1 MISSLH
7 IENIAVIESADIIFH
22 SGFHVLTGETGA
34 GKSIIIDSINA
45 ILGERTYRDII
56 RTGAEKGFVSAVFSD
71 VRPLDWFDT
80 YGIPQTEELL
90 VQREINQDGKN
101 VCRVNGKPVTVAT
114 LRELGRELI
123 SIHGQHDSQQLFDET
138 THLQVLDAFAENES
152 LLSDYHE
159 AYRQLQ
165 SIKQEIKQCSIDESE
180 KLRRKETLEYQIKEI
195 ARAKLQPGEDE
206 ELEARRSLLRN
217 AEKIADS
224 LQSAYALLNGDHSGE
239 GAIALLEQTRGELS
253 HAGRFMDAAAVLADR
268 IREPL
273 SLIEDINAEVDELK
287 EALNYSDQE
296 MDRVEDRLD
305 VLKKLKRKY
314 GSTIDEVLSFAEKSK
329 QELDMLIFSD
339 ERLIELNKQLT
350 VLEKAAN
357 EKGLRLRQSRKAAA
371 ITLQNSIQKELSELD
386 MPKVRFCCDF
396 EEVSAGESGL
406 DLVRFL
412 MSANEGEALKP
423 MSKVASGGELARIM
437 LAIKNVM
444 SERDA
449 IETLIFD
456 EVDTGISGRAAQK
469 VAIKLK
475 KVSAHK
481 QVLCVSHLPQ
491 LAAAADVQLL
501 IAKDVRNGRTYTSVT
516 ELDLNGRIEEIS
528 RIIGGAEITANTR
541 KSAEDMLKG
550 MA

>member
-7 IENIAVIESADIIFH
+7 IENIAVIESADISFD

-34 GKSIIIDSINA
+34 GKSIVIDSINA

-56 RTGAEKGFVSAVFSD
+56 RTGSDKGYVSAIFTG
-71 VRPLDWFDT
+71 VRPLSWFET
-80 YGIPQTEELL
+80 YGVPQTEELL
-90 VQREINQDGKN
+90 VQREISLDGKN
-101 VCRVNGKPVTVAT
+101 ICRVNGKPVTVAT

-123 SIHGQHDSQQLFDET
+123 SIHGQHDSQQLFDEA
-138 THLQVLDAFAENES
+138 THLQVLDAFAENQE
-152 LLSDYHE
+152 LLADYRE
-159 AYRQLQ
+159 AYRELLSVRQA
-165 SIKQEIKQCSIDESE
+165 IRQCTIDESE
-180 KLRRKETLEYQIKEI
+180 KIRRKETLEYQIKEI
-195 ARAKLQPGEDE
+195 SRAKLQPGEDE
-206 ELEARRSLLRN
+206 DLEARRTLLRN
-217 AEKIADS
+217 AEKISDS
-224 LQSAYALLNGDHSGE
+224 LQSAYAFFNGGHSGE
-239 GAIALLEQTRGELS
+239 GAMSLLEQARGELS
-253 HAGRFMDAAAVLADR
+253 HAGRFLDSAADLSDR

-273 SLIEDINAEVDELK
+273 SLLEDINAEIDDLK
-287 EALNYSDQE
+287 ESLHYSDEE
-296 MDRVEDRLD
+296 MDRVEDRLEI
-305 VLKKLKRKY
+305 LKKLKRKY
-314 GSTIDEVLSFAEKSK
+314 GSTIEEIIAFAEKSQ

-339 ERLIELNKQLT
+339 ERADELKSE
-350 VLEKAAN
+350 LEKL
-357 EKGLRLRQSRKAAA
+357 EKVILDKGNRLRESRKTAAV
-371 ITLQNSIQKELSELD
+371 TLERAIQKELSELD

-396 EEVSAGESGL
+396 EEIPAGDTGL
-406 DLVRFL
+406 DLIRFL

-444 SERDA
+444 SERDSV
-449 IETLIFD
+449 ETLIFD

-469 VAIKLK
+469 VAMKLK

-516 ELDLNGRIEEIS
+516 ELDINGRIEEIS

-541 KSAEDMLKG
+541 KSAEDMLNA
-550 MA
+550 MS